1 MRQAA
6 NFRLCCVPC
15 VRSLPLDSLSIF
27 ERTAAEQAIT
37 RGLFWSQLYIK
48 GEFVGGSDILM
59 GLHQS
64 GDLKSL
70 LADGP
75 DAPDAK

>member
-1 MRQAA
+1 MRQVA
-6 NFRLCCVPC
+6 NFRLRCVPC
-15 VRSLPLDSLSIF
+15 ARSLSLGSLSIS
-27 ERTAAEQAIT
+27 ERTAAEQAST
-37 RGLFWSQLYIK
+37 RALFRSQLYIK

-70 LADGP
+70 LAEGP
-75 DAPDAK
+75 DAPGAK